1 MDLHP
6 LKLDEL
12 YKEANSSE
20 WSFQST
26 NDIKPLNEIIGQ
38 DRAKQ
43 AVSFAMSIREKGYN
57 IYAVGRNGL
66 GKRTMVMRYL
76 KNHHENK
83 QERFDW
89 CYIANFKN
97 MRSPLALSLPI
108 GKGQPFKTDIQDLM
122 IKLVKSIPLA
132 FENEL
137 YLSRVDKL
145 KIELNSKQETEV
157 NKIKIKA
164 KKQNIELKLTQ
175 SGDYQFTALN
185 GDKPHTEETFELL
198 SEAEKNSFDE
208 VITQLEGE
216 LRSLIRSLTEHEE
229 KYSNKLNEL
238 DTEITKAVLD
248 KYFIDYEKKYTN
260 QKDVI
265 KYLEEMKDDIV
276 KNLDLF
282 TSESPQLT
290 DSVNDVVEQKIP
302 RRYQVNLLVAN
313 QKEHYP
319 VIIEDNPHY
328 HSLFGYIENSTFKG
342 TVFTDFTLIQA
353 GNLHKANGGV
363 LLMDANKVLERP
375 YVWDGIKRS
384 LRTKSLNFSSLEREV
399 TLTGTVSLDP
409 EAIPLNVKI
418 ILFGDYQTYNLLQQ
432 YDPEFHELFQVMA
445 DFEDEMDRN
454 INNEYKYAQ
463 FISSIVKDN
472 QLLDCDQSA
481 IKKIIEHSA
490 RKTGDQNKLSLH
502 SAEIASLL
510 REVNYWAQT
519 EKANIISE
527 SHVLMALKSQEL
539 RASKIKDEILNNIKK
554 EITLLDLEGYKVGQ
568 VNALSVMSTP
578 NFSVGAPS
586 RITATIS
593 FGEGEIID
601 IERDVELGGNIHSKG
616 VMILTAFINSLFG
629 KNKKVPLKTSLA
641 FEQSYYGVDGDSA
654 SIAECCAILS
664 SFSNIPLRQDIALT
678 GSMNQFG
685 YVQAIGGVN
694 EKIEG
699 FYNACHIKNTGR
711 KHGVIIPKSNQH
723 NLMLNEDVRQAVK
736 NKQFF
741 VYPVEHISEVI
752 DMMMSES
759 FEHKIACSNHLN
771 NNLMTKIFSNID
783 EISKLSKGN

>member
-1 MDLHP
+1 ML
-6 LKLDEL
+6 
-12 YKEANSSE
+12 
-20 WSFQST
+20 
-26 NDIKPLNEIIGQ
+26 IKF
-38 DRAKQ
+38 
-43 AVSFAMSIREKGYN
+43 SKGHTY
-57 IYAVGRNGL
+57 G
-66 GKRTMVMRYL
+66 
-76 KNHHENK
+76 
-83 QERFDW
+83 
-89 CYIANFKN
+89 
-97 MRSPLALSLPI
+97 
-108 GKGQPFKTDIQDLM
+108 
-122 IKLVKSIPLA
+122 
-132 FENEL
+132 
-137 YLSRVDKL
+137 VD
-145 KIELNSKQETEV
+145 
-157 NKIKIKA
+157 
-164 KKQNIELKLTQ
+164 
-175 SGDYQFTALN
+175 
-185 GDKPHTEETFELL
+185 
-198 SEAEKNSFDE
+198 
-208 VITQLEGE
+208 
-216 LRSLIRSLTEHEE
+216 
-229 KYSNKLNEL
+229 
-238 DTEITKAVLD
+238 
-248 KYFIDYEKKYTN
+248 
-260 QKDVI
+260 
-265 KYLEEMKDDIV
+265 
-276 KNLDLF
+276 
-282 TSESPQLT
+282 
-290 DSVNDVVEQKIP
+290 
-302 RRYQVNLLVAN
+302 
-313 QKEHYP
+313 
-319 VIIEDNPHY
+319 
-328 HSLFGYIENSTFKG
+328 
-342 TVFTDFTLIQA
+342 
-353 GNLHKANGGV
+353 
-363 LLMDANKVLERP
+363 
-375 YVWDGIKRS
+375 KRS

-432 YDPEFHELFQVMA
+432 YDPEFQELFQVMA
-445 DFEDEMDRN
+445 DFEDEMDRD

-616 VMILTAFINSLFG
+616 VMILTMFINFIW

-699 FYNACHIKNTGR
+699 FIMPVILKIQ
-711 KHGVIIPKSNQH
+711 VESISIIPKSNQH
-723 NLMLNEDVRQAVK
+723 NLMLNEDVRQALK

-759 FEHKIACSNHLN
+759 FEQTIACSNQLN
-771 NNLMTKIFSNID
+771 DNLMAKIFSNID
-783 EISKLSKGN
+783 EISKPSEVK